1 MEVFE
6 KKLDGKCVYD
16 GRIIKVE
23 VDDVELPNGKTAKRE
38 VVNHNGG
45 VTILALTN
53 DDEVVMVSQFRY
65 PYNEELL
72 ELPAGKLEIGEN
84 PLEAGKRELREE
96 TGAVAKE
103 YTDLGL
109 FYPSPGY
116 CNEKIYVY
124 AATGLTFFDQNLDD
138 DEFLN
143 VLKMPYETVL
153 NMVLSGKIKD
163 GKTQAAILK
172 YNEIRRRA

>member
-45 VTILALTN
+45 VTILPLTN

>member
-23 VDDVELPNGKTAKRE
+23 VDNVELPNGKTAKRE

-45 VTILALTN
+45 VTILPLTN

-72 ELPAGKLEIGEN
+72 ELPAGKLEAGEN

-96 TGAVAKE
+96 TGAVAEE

-109 FYPSPGY
+109 VYPSPGY
-116 CNEKIYVY
+116 CNEKIYLY
-124 AATGLTFFDQNLDD
+124 AATGLTFFDQHLDD

-143 VLKMPYETVL
+143 VVRIPYETAL

-163 GKTQAAILK
+163 GKTQVAILK
-172 YNEIRRRA
+172 YSEIRRRA